1 MIVLLLVCLLVAII
15 APNALITAAKV
26 AVSLVMVGGFM
37 FLLLMLSQIG

>member
-1 MIVLLLVCLLVAII
+1 MIVLLLVAILAAI
-15 APNALITAAKV
+15 LAPNALIAAAKV